1 MKQVAINDIGSAEDF
16 MRAID
21 ESMKKFKNGDLVNGT
36 IVKISRE
43 GVLVDIGYKTEGF
56 IPKSELSVRRD
67 FDIHDIVQI
76 GQEVEA
82 LVLSLNKE
90 DDQYIL
96 SLKDGELENIW
107 NDLQNRYE
115 LSIPLVGKVIK
126 MVKGGLIVDIGIK
139 AFLPGSLV
147 EINRVDDF
155 SSYIGQ
161 DLEFIINQFD
171 RTKGNVVLN
180 RRTLLEQM
188 IKDEKN
194 IEFAKLAVGQIY
206 QGLVSGVA
214 EYGVF
219 VEIGV
224 LAGLIHKSKMG
235 QIAPES
241 FIVGQE
247 VEVEII
253 DIDYEKSRLSLAF
266 RG

>member
-21 ESMKKFKNGDLVNGT
+21 ESMKKFKNGDLVSGT
-36 IVKISRE
+36 IVQISRE

-107 NDLQNRYE
+107 NALQNRYE

-224 LAGLIHKSKMG
+224 LAGLIHKSKMD

-241 FIVGQE
+241 FTIGQE